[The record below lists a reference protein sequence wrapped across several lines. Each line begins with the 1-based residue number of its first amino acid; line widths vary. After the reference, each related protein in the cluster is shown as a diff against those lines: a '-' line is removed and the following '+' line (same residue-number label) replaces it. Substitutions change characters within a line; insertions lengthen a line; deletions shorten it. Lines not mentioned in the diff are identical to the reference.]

1 MTTRSFTIAA
11 TALFLAVSGA
21 IALSAA
27 PDAEPLSSPPKTEKT
42 PVTNTY
48 HGVSVVDDYR
58 WLENGDDPKV
68 KAWVAAQNA
77 YTQAYLS
84 KLPQR
89 AGIVDFLKATRQKAQ
104 VQYSDLQYA
113 GGRLFAL
120 KHDPQKS
127 AAALVVFRS
136 PED

>member
-1 MTTRSFTIAA
+1 MTSSTVTLVTLFFAIGSAFPSSLSPETAA
-11 TALFLAVSGA
+11 S
-21 IALSAA
+21 
-27 PDAEPLSSPPKTEKT
+27 PLPPKTEKI
-42 PVTNTY
+42 PVTDTY

-58 WLENGDDPKV
+58 WLEKGDDPKV
-68 KAWVAAQNA
+68 KEWVAAQNA

-127 AAALVVFRS
+127 A
-136 PED
+136 

>member
-27 PDAEPLSSPPKTEKT
+27 PDAEPLSPPPKTEKI
-42 PVTNTY
+42 PVTDTY
-48 HGVSVVDDYR
+48 DGVSVVDDYR

-89 AGIVDFLKATRQKAQ
+89 AGIVDFLKATRQKTQ

-113 GGRLFAL
+113 GGRLWAL
-120 KHDPQKS
+120 KRDPEK
-127 AAALVVFRS
+127 
-136 PED
+136 